1 VRWGFP
7 KGRPILK
14 RNDLEILKARFG
26 KVVLRRRLEAKLGQD
41 EFAEKA
47 GMHRTTLS
55 ALERGKHLP
64 NLDLVHRVAKAFG
77 VKMAVLVSEAEDEK
91 TPLTEPPA
99 LPKGRPRKKQPTDQR
114 PGTKKK

>member
-1 VRWGFP
+1 ME
-7 KGRPILK
+7 LT
-14 RNDLEILKARFG
+14 EIKTRFG

-64 NLDLVHRVAKAFG
+64 NLDLVHRVAQAFG
-77 VKMAVLVSEAEDEK
+77 VKMSVMVAEAEDE
-91 TPLTEPPA
+91 TIPITEPAA
-99 LPKGRPRKKQPTDQR
+99 LPKGRPRKNEKSKAAPRNQA
-114 PGTKKK
+114 K

>member
-1 VRWGFP
+1 VELSDF
-7 KGRPILK
+7 KT
-14 RNDLEILKARFG
+14 RFG
-26 KVVLRRRLEAKLGQD
+26 KVVLRRRLDAKLGQD

-77 VKMAVLVSEAEDEK
+77 VKMSVLVAEAEDE
-91 TPLTEPPA
+91 TIPLSEPAA
-99 LPKGRPRKKQPTDQR
+99 LPRGRPRKNEKVKPALR
-114 PGTKKK
+114 SKGK